1 MIKSVINTSFSKMFL
16 IHCITLLHHYQVRGG
31 LRTHSMFTPLHNV
44 CTCICPRSMVSYI
57 SLLVSSFFSW
67 LCIANNLIRFC
78 LLFTVV
84 RVFKSTPLRQ
94 AYNYP
99 NTCSINAKK
108 SLFETKINIKKDKR
122 QEEPICSTYIESLF
136 LLHANL
142 LGPKMLV
149 HVSLKQTQC
158 PR

>member
-16 IHCITLLHHYQVRGG
+16 IHCITLLHHYQVREG

-67 LCIANNLIRFC
+67 LCIANNLIRCC

-108 SLFETKINIKKDKR
+108 SLFETKINIKKTKDKKN
-122 QEEPICSTYIESLF
+122 QFVVLILKACFCY
-136 LLHANL
+136 
-142 LGPKMLV
+142 MLIYWDQRCLYMY
-149 HVSLKQTQC
+149 H
-158 PR
+158 